1 MSSNKQIAQLQ
12 DCCGTRQSAIKPCK
26 TNNNINEYKI
36 INFFYKLLVIY
47 T

>member
-12 DCCGTRQSAIKPCK
+12 DCIGTRQSAIKPCK
-26 TNNNINEYKI
+26 KNNNINE
-36 INFFYKLLVIY
+36 FYILNLFKLFAVY